1 MEIFMRVTM
10 LTFIFFAL
18 SLSNFAKE
26 NLTLSVTGL
35 KNNRGVVQVAIWPSS
50 NGFPEDYKQATK
62 LMTLS
67 LDNLKNVAV
76 EGLTPGLYAI
86 AIYHDENED
95 IILNRGAFGI
105 PKEGFGFSNN
115 PRIRF
120 GAPSF
125 EKCAFRL
132 DGQAQSVEIRLNYP

>member
-1 MEIFMRVTM
+1 MRHTIFALVL
-10 LTFIFFAL
+10 LTFSSFGFAQEGL
-18 SLSNFAKE
+18 SLSVE
-26 NLTLSVTGL
+26 GL
-35 KNNRGVVQVAIWPSS
+35 KNNRGVIQVAIWPSS
-50 NGFPEDYKQATK
+50 QGFPENYRKASK

-67 LDNLKNVAV
+67 LDNLKNVPITGLDAGVYAV
-76 EGLTPGLYAI
+76 

-95 IILNRGAFGI
+95 VVLNRGAFGI

-125 EKCAFRL
+125 EKCAFPYNGAAKEL
-132 DGQAQSVEIRLNYP
+132 QIRLNYP